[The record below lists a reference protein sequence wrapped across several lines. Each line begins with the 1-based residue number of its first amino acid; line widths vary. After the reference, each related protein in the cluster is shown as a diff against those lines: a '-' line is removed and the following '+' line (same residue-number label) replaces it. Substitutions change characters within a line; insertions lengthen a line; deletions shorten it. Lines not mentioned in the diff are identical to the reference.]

1 MKGLIIKDLINMKK
15 NFRFLSA
22 FALIYVVMSFTM
34 ESPGYFSSMFTL
46 IFAMLTLS
54 SYSLDEMAKWDG
66 YALTMPISK
75 DNMVQGKYLFMIM
88 LTTAGFVF
96 NTAVVMLMNIIMK
109 AEKVT
114 SGIGGGALGAAIV
127 ILFYSISIP
136 FITKFG
142 VEKSRFIIIAIY
154 MLPFLAGLGIF
165 KLLREHYPEP
175 PKELVRMASLLMDYI
190 YLIVPVV
197 ILASLLISY
206 QISIKIYHK
215 KEF

>member
-15 NFRFLSA
+15 NFKFMSI
-22 FALIYVVMSFTM
+22 FVLIYAFMSFTM
-34 ESPGYFSSMFTL
+34 ESSSYFSSMFTL

-54 SYSLDEMAKWDG
+54 SYSLDEMAKWDA

-75 DNMVQGKYLFMIM
+75 ENVVQGKYLFMLI
-88 LTTAGFVF
+88 LSITGLVI
-96 NTAVVMLMNIIMK
+96 NTSIVILMNIIIK
-109 AEKVT
+109 AEKIT
-114 SGIGGGALGAAIV
+114 SGIGGGALGAALV

-154 MLPFLAGLGIF
+154 MLPFLAGFGVF
-165 KLLREHYPEP
+165 RLLKERYPEP
-175 PKELVRMASLLMDYI
+175 PEALVRMAGFVMENI
-190 YLIVPVV
+190 YLIIP
-197 ILASLLISY
+197 ILILVALLISY
-206 QISIKIYHK
+206 LISIRIYQK